1 VPRSRPYPRYR
12 RVCFLGACPS
22 RSHAIRDPLGSPGLQ
37 SPFPGRDLYR
47 TGAEVQAIQPS
58 PCHPG
63 LAVPAPQRFQGSTA
77 FRTCCCPLQVSPSG
91 RSGDPKV
98 SRSTFP
104 VLHGDQRRRYSA
116 HRGRSA
122 GAHCLARFGFNSTP
136 DPFFSHDP
144 SGRGNPR
151 RPYPRPRPC
160 PEKKL
165 SWSRRYP
172 ACLSASNVRK
182 DCASDFQLA
191 PRDCAARRPETVAR
205 SGRRAHDRRRSA
217 SHPGTGSGSL
227 R

>member
-1 VPRSRPYPRYR
+1 MPRSRPYPRYR

-122 GAHCLARFGFNSTP
+122 EADCSAWSTSIRLP
-136 DPFFSHDP
+136 TPFLPLFSLHPVTHTWALPAPVCGDPFIRNICVLAATFP
-144 SGRGNPR
+144 VLLLVFRGHFI
-151 RPYPRPRPC
+151 
-160 PEKKL
+160 KKH
-165 SWSRRYP
+165 
-172 ACLSASNVRK
+172 SA
-182 DCASDFQLA
+182 
-191 PRDCAARRPETVAR
+191 
-205 SGRRAHDRRRSA
+205 
-217 SHPGTGSGSL
+217 
-227 R
+227 